1 MMIEEKEYTPAGE
14 GIILIRDTKGR
25 SHYDVR
31 ICFGIA
37 WYELEEDA
45 DRAAA
50 LTKKQGN
57 CYNGGL
63 YNGISCGRAT
73 VWDFTDKDE
82 VKWYGVTF

>member
-1 MMIEEKEYTPAGE
+1 MTREIKYEPAGE
-14 GIILIRDTKGR
+14 GIILIKDTKGR

-50 LTKKQGN
+50 LTKKQRN
-57 CYNGGL
+57 CYNGG
-63 YNGISCGRAT
+63 YYHGVACGRET
-73 VWDFTDKDE
+73 GWDFTDDDGA
-82 VKWYGVTF
+82 KWLGVTF